1 MPERLQQILNRIREW
16 WNKFTTRQ
24 KALLISLVAIVVTA
38 LIILAAVLSQ
48 PNMVVLAITETP
60 ADAGKIKDLLDGES
74 VSYKMSDDGLTFYVE
89 DKDYANASILLG
101 TNGIPSEGYTLDDTV
116 FNGGFSTTEADKAKK
131 YQLYL
136 ENKYADALKTISNV
150 EEATVS
156 LSIPV
161 DDGTLIQREQPTYA
175 SILLT
180 LNDTMSEEQ
189 AAGIAQYIATTVG
202 NDDTDSILI
211 LDSNGN
217 VLFSGGDSSS
227 ATGIASSQL
236 SLRTKLEQSAKNQVK
251 SVLLGTDLFDN
262 VEVGV
267 NLSMDF
273 SEKEIVDHQY
283 YVAEGN
289 TQGYLD
295 SRSVY
300 ESESIGGN
308 AAVPG
313 TDSNDDTTYVIEDNE
328 YTRSTISDTT
338 EDFLPNEKI
347 TTTHGNGGDV
357 DYANSSLSAVATTY
371 VVYNE
376 DLLRASGALDEMT
389 FDEFVEANSAR
400 VQQEIDPQFITL
412 LANATGIPAENISLV
427 AYNVPFFQYSTETGR
442 TLTDYLQII
451 LVVMI
456 FAMLGY
462 VVFRSTR
469 KEKEP
474 EVEPELSVETLL
486 ESTREAEEEE
496 VEEEE
501 EALEDIGFQE
511 KSETR
516 ILIEKFVDE
525 NPEATAALLRNWLN
539 EDWA

>member
-1 MPERLQQILNRIREW
+1 MPERLQQILTRLREW
-16 WNKFTTRQ
+16 WQKFTTRQ
-24 KALLISLVAIVVTA
+24 KALLISLAAVVVTA
-38 LIILAAVLSQ
+38 LIILGVVVSQ
-48 PNMVVLAITETP
+48 PNMVVLAICESTSE
-60 ADAGKIKDLLDGES
+60 AGTIKNLLDGES
-74 VSYKMSDDGLTFYVE
+74 VAYEMSTDGLTFYVE

-101 TNGIPSEGYTLDDTV
+101 TNGIPSEGYSIDTV
-116 FNGGFSTTEADKAKK
+116 FDGGFSSTEADKAKK

-136 ENKYADALKTISNV
+136 ENKYAEALETISNV
-150 EEATVS
+150 DKATVS

-161 DDGTLIQREQPTYA
+161 DNGTLIKREQPTYA

-180 LNDTMSEEQ
+180 LTDPMSEDQ
-189 AAGIAQYIATTVG
+189 AAGIAKYISTTVG

-217 VLFSGGDSSS
+217 VLFSGSDSTSS
-227 ATGIASSQL
+227 AGLASSQL
-236 SLRTKLEQSAKNQVK
+236 SLRSKLEQSTKSQVK

-273 SEKEIVDHQY
+273 SNKETVDHQY

-347 TTTHGNGGDV
+347 TTTTGNGGDV
-357 DYANSSLSAVATTY
+357 DYTNSSLSAVATTY

-376 DLLRASGALDEMT
+376 DTLRANGTLDDMT
-389 FDEFVEANSAR
+389 FDEFVEQNSAR
-400 VQQEIDPQFITL
+400 VQQEIAQEYYTL
-412 LANATGIPAENISLV
+412 VSNATGIPVENISLM
-427 AYNVPFFQYSTETGR
+427 AYDVPFFQYSTQTGR
-442 TLTDYLQII
+442 TLTDWLQII
-451 LVVMI
+451 LVILI

-469 KEKEP
+469 REKEP

-486 ESTREAEEEE
+486 ESTREAEEEP
-496 VEEEE
+496 
-501 EALEDIGFQE
+501 LEDIGFQE

-516 ILIEKFVDE
+516 LLIEKFVDD

-539 EDWA
+539 DDWE